1 MNKSALKKFA
11 TEARKEL
18 LERVELQARKIG
30 ITADSIQK
38 ATVESSDAVFID
50 GKQLSDVERRQ
61 RNKLIKRIEEIGFD
75 RVMEET
81 AYTWFNRFIALRFM
95 EVNDYLPTKVRV
107 LSSYNADSAEPD
119 MMKEALSLDLEL
131 DKELVYELK
140 MANKTDELFK
150 YLIKVH
156 CNDLNRYMPF
166 MFETIEDYKEILFP
180 EGLLA
185 KDSFVRKLTDTEFI
199 PEDNW
204 EQIEVIGWLYQYY
217 IADEKDRV
225 FKAKSKYKAEEIPYA
240 TQLFTPDW
248 IVQYMVQNSL
258 GRYWTEAHPEHKEI
272 IGKWEFFLKHHQDD
286 LHEKIAPYVNK
297 ELNVEDIKCFDPAM
311 GSGHILVYMFD
322 VLFEIYSKCG
332 YMEREIPRLIIEKNL
347 YGLDIDDRAYQLASF
362 SIVMKALQYN
372 KRFLRSI
379 ERDGLT
385 MNLASIQE
393 TNDWTDEVIAYIAN
407 EESGETFEAVNDFC
421 EQYKNAKTFG
431 SLIKVT
437 EANTTFLENRLKD
450 IKENPVTDIFHEDT
464 RELSLKVL
472 PLLIKQTKIMAQ
484 QYDIVVMNPPY
495 MGAGSMSKE
504 LSEFLK
510 KNYPD
515 SKSDLFASFMEVDH
529 YLKANGFYAAINQH
543 SWMFLSSFEKLR
555 EKVISNKFIDS
566 MLHLGPRAF
575 EEIGGEVVQSTAFVM
590 RMYSVYNLKGD
601 YIRLIKQRSAIEKRL
616 KTIEIVRNIDSSFV
630 YSTNQKDFENIPGSP
645 IAYWISNQMI
655 EIFNNQKPLSEYA
668 DSCIGMRTGDNNR
681 FLRFWFEINK
691 SKMGICLNS
700 AQEAIEKSKKWIPY
714 NKGGTFRKWFGN
726 NEYVVNWENNGYEIK
741 ENTKLVYPQ
750 LGDNLSWK
758 ISNEHQYFKKGITWS
773 GVTMNT
779 FGVRCYDK
787 GMIFDSGANGLFVH
801 DNDDYYY
808 FAGLLNSNL
817 VDTIIKIINPTI
829 NTGSGVLAK
838 VPIVTSNKY
847 KGEIEN
853 LVIEAIAISKKDWD
867 SFETSWDFDKH
878 PLLEDKTVQLSYE
891 FWKNKCEERFNR
903 LKENEE
909 DLNQFFIEIY
919 GLQNELIPDVTDENV
934 TVRKADL
941 ERDIKSFISYAIGC
955 SFGRY
960 SLDEGGI
967 IYAGGEFDASRY
979 NKFPVDQDNIIPI
992 IDGAYFEDDIVTKF
1006 VNFVRIT
1013 FSEETLEENLD
1024 FIADA
1029 IGRKKTETAREAIR
1043 RYFLNDFF
1051 KDHVQTYKKRPIYWL
1066 FTSGKEKAFNCLIY
1080 MHRYDETTLSRIR
1093 TDYLHEVQIRM
1104 DAEKKDLLSIIDGD
1118 YTTKEISDAKKAL
1131 KSLDKKIDELKAYD
1145 ELLHHMADKKIPIDL
1160 DDGVK
1165 HNYDLFK
1172 GLVAK
1177 I

>member
-1 MNKSALKKFA
+1 MTEVNKSALKKFA

-30 ITADSIQK
+30 ITADSIENV
-38 ATVESSDAVFID
+38 TVESSKAIYI
-50 GKQLSDVERRQ
+50 GEKQLKDFEVIQ

-107 LSSYNADSAEPD
+107 LSSYNSDSAEPD

-258 GRYWTEAHPEHKEI
+258 GRYWTEAHPEHEDLI
-272 IGKWEFFLKHHQDD
+272 ENWEFFLKHQQDD
-286 LHEKIAPYVNK
+286 FQEKIAPYVNK

-322 VLFEIYSKCG
+322 VLYEIYSKCG

-372 KRFLRSI
+372 RRFLRSI
-379 ERDGLT
+379 EREGLT

-393 TNDWTDEVIAYIAN
+393 TNGWTDEVIAYIAN

-437 EANTTFLENRLKD
+437 EANTTFLESRLKD

-464 RELSLKVL
+464 RELSLKIL

-504 LSEFLK
+504 LSDFLK

-529 YLKANGFYAAINQH
+529 YLKTNGFYAAINQH
-543 SWMFLSSFEKLR
+543 SWMFLTSFEKLR
-555 EKVISNKFIDS
+555 QKVINNKFIDS
-566 MLHLGPRAF
+566 MLHLGPKAF
-575 EEIGGEVVQSTAFVM
+575 EEIGGEVVQSTAFVLLN
-590 RMYSVYNLKGD
+590 SKIKGLKGI
-601 YIRLIKQRSAIEKRL
+601 YVRLTDDKTAIDKKT
-616 KTIEIVRNIDSSFV
+616 KTIDAVQNPSTSHRYSF
-630 YSTNQKDFENIPGSP
+630 NQDNFSKIPGSP
-645 IAYWISNQMI
+645 IVFWVSNKFAQAFI
-655 EIFNNQKPLSEYA
+655 DGNALEDVATVVKGL
-668 DSCIGMRTGDNNR
+668 DTCDNNR
-681 FLRFWFEINK
+681 FMRYWFEVEFNK
-691 SKMGICLNS
+691 VGLNIIDNS
-700 AQEAIEKSKKWIPY
+700 QTFNQKWFPY
-714 NKGGTFRKWFGN
+714 SKGGEYRKWYGN
-726 NEYVVNWENNGYEIK
+726 NEYVVLWEKDGQELRNFKDERGKIK
-741 ENTKLVYPQ
+741 SRPQNTKY
-750 LGDNLSWK
+750 
-758 ISNEHQYFKKGITWS
+758 YFKKGITWS
-773 GVTMNT
+773 SISSSKISMRELNQSI
-779 FGVRCYDK
+779 FGGGGSALFTSEDK
-787 GMIFDSGANGLFVH
+787 HDVILGLV
-801 DNDDYYY
+801 
-808 FAGLLNSNL
+808 NSKVVL
-817 VDTIIKIINPTI
+817 EILQMLNPTLNFLVGDVKKI
-829 NTGSGVLAK
+829 
-838 VPIVTSNKY
+838 PIIDMKSSERDALSCLVEQNKD
-847 KGEIEN
+847 
-853 LVIEAIAISKKDWD
+853 ISKKEWD
-867 SFETSWDFDKH
+867 SYESSWDFKKH
-878 PLLEDKTVQLSYE
+878 PYFLFTKKHLIEQVKDEWKSISENSYT
-891 FWKNKCEERFNR
+891 K

-909 DLNQFFIEIY
+909 KINEIFIDAY
-919 GLQNELIPDVTDENV
+919 GLNGEVAPEVDDEDVTISIANV
-934 TVRKADL
+934 DK
-941 ERDIKSFISYAIGC
+941 DIKSFISYAIGC

-960 SLDEGGI
+960 SLDEEGL
-967 IYAGGEFDASRY
+967 IYAGGEFDSSRY
-979 NKFPVDQDNIIPI
+979 KTFPADEDNILPI
-992 IDGAYFEDDIVTKF
+992 LSGAYFEDDIVTKF
-1006 VNFVRIT
+1006 VDFVRVT

-1029 IGRKKTETAREAIR
+1029 IGRKKSETARETIR
-1043 RYFLNDFF
+1043 RYFLTDFY

-1104 DAEKKDLLSIIDGD
+1104 DAEKKDLLSIIEGD
-1118 YTTKEISDAKKAL
+1118 YTKKEISDAKKAL

-1145 ELLHHMADKKIPIDL
+1145 ELLHHMADQKITIDL

-1165 HNYDLFK
+1165 HNYELFK